1 MLPFVLVGATA
12 LVLIS
17 CSSSEGAQ
25 SPAPTTIPPA
35 ATTAAPA
42 TEPATVS
49 STATAAPSATVQ
61 PVVRSDDLTGAP
73 VPPLTVTSAEVDE
86 DRINAGAGRFSPLDD
101 PAIVEAAEAA
111 WLSDDTLVLGAEQN
125 GEARAYPIS
134 MMRFHHVSNGILGG
148 EPYLVTF

>member
-86 DRINAGAGRFSPLDD
+86 DRINAGAGRFPPLDD

-111 WLSDDTLVLGAEQN
+111 
-125 GEARAYPIS
+125 
-134 MMRFHHVSNGILGG
+134 
-148 EPYLVTF
+148 